1 MGYTLTGREPHQNAR
16 LTFEPGW
23 TAAAEAGKLDAMPVR
38 FRAFGGASLTAW
50 SIAALAIGLGIGIAG
65 HAAGSTAVAA
75 LAVGVRPLGDLWV
88 AALQMTVLPLVV
100 AHMLAAIVGVRD
112 GHSVG
117 ALGGRALALFVVMLG
132 IAGLAAMAV
141 TPLLLSHY
149 AVSAGTMTALRSS
162 VPVPPA
168 AREAAAAPLSLAQW
182 ASTLLPRNL
191 IQAALQ
197 GDILPLLLFTALFG
211 IAITKLPPAQRDP
224 LARAAHGI
232 AAAMFTIVKW
242 ILWFTPA
249 AVFALILAFSLGS
262 GSGAAS
268 VLGAFVVV
276 QSGLMLLATAAL
288 YPVSATLGRT
298 SMRAFARA
306 VAPAQL
312 VAVSTRS
319 SIAALP
325 ALIEGGRDQLQ
336 LPDTA
341 TGFVLPFSV
350 SLFKVNRTISSTVKL
365 LFLAHIYSIPLSAA
379 TLTTFLVTVIIL
391 SFSSAGVPGGGV
403 AFKTLPAYLAAG
415 VPIEGIVIL
424 EAVDTIPDVFKTL
437 LNVTGDM
444 SVAALLSRSARRVSN
459 ASAATPDAVPV
470 AHT

>member
-1 MGYTLTGREPHQNAR
+1 MR
-16 LTFEPGW
+16 L
-23 TAAAEAGKLDAMPVR
+23 R
-38 FRAFGGASLTAW
+38 ASLTAW
-50 SIAALAIGLGIGIAG
+50 SLAALAAGLAVGVAGHATGSSTIAALA
-65 HAAGSTAVAA
+65 SS
-75 LAVGVRPLGDLWV
+75 VRPLGDLWI

-100 AHMLAAIVGVRD
+100 AHMLGAIVGVHD
-112 GHSVG
+112 GQSVG
-117 ALGGRALALFVVMLG
+117 ALGGRALVSFVVMLAV
-132 IAGLAAMAV
+132 AGLLTLSA

-149 AVSAGTMTALRSS
+149 SVSPATMTALHSS

-168 AREAAAAPLSLAQW
+168 AREAAAAPLSLAAW
-182 ASTLLPRNL
+182 AATLLPRNL
-191 IQAALQ
+191 VQAALQ

-211 IAITKLPPAQRDP
+211 VALTHLPPAQRDP
-224 LARAAHGI
+224 LARAVHGI
-232 AAAMFTIVKW
+232 AAAMFIVVRW
-242 ILWFTPA
+242 ILWFTPP
-249 AVFALILAFSLGS
+249 AVFALVLAFSLGS
-262 GSGAAS
+262 GGAAAS
-268 VLGAFVVV
+268 VLGAFVAL
-276 QSGLMLLATAAL
+276 QSGLMLAATLLLYPASAAL
-288 YPVSATLGRT
+288 GGTSVRT
-298 SMRAFARA
+298 FARA

-325 ALIEGGRDQLQ
+325 ALIEGGRDHLQ

-350 SLFKVNRTISSTVKL
+350 SLFKVNRTISSTAKL
-365 LFLAHIYSIPLSAA
+365 IFLAHIYSIPLSAA

-444 SVAALLSRSARRVSN
+444 SVATLLSRSARRV
-459 ASAATPDAVPV
+459 ASASSITPETIPA
-470 AHT
+470 AKAI

>member
-1 MGYTLTGREPHQNAR
+1 MTAR
-16 LTFEPGW
+16 P
-23 TAAAEAGKLDAMPVR
+23 
-38 FRAFGGASLTAW
+38 RALGGASLTAW
-50 SIAALAIGLGIGIAG
+50 SIAALALGLATGILG
-65 HAAGSTAVAA
+65 HAAGSGAVAS
-75 LAVGVRPLGDLWV
+75 LAAAVRPLGDLWV

-112 GHSVG
+112 GQSVG

-132 IAGLAAMAV
+132 VAGLLTMAI
-141 TPLLLSHY
+141 TPLLLSRY
-149 AVSAGTMTALRSS
+149 AVSPATMTALHSS

-168 AREAAAAPLSLAQW
+168 ARAAAAAPLSLGQW
-182 ASTLLPRNL
+182 AATLLPRNL

-211 IAITKLPPAQRDP
+211 VAITRLPPAQRDP

-232 AAAMFTIVKW
+232 AAAMFIVVKW

-249 AVFALILAFSLGS
+249 AVFALVLAFSLGS

-268 VLGAFVVV
+268 VLGTFVLI
-276 QSGLMLLATAAL
+276 QSGLMLAATATL

-325 ALIEGGRDQLQ
+325 ALIEGGRDRLQ

-379 TLTTFLVTVIIL
+379 TLTTFLVTVIIM

-444 SVAALLSRSARRVSN
+444 SVAALLSRSARRV
-459 ASAATPDAVPV
+459 ASESSVTPDTVPV
-470 AHT
+470 AKVV

>member
-1 MGYTLTGREPHQNAR
+1 MLDRM
-16 LTFEPGW
+16 
-23 TAAAEAGKLDAMPVR
+23 TA
-38 FRAFGGASLTAW
+38 RAFRGASLTAW
-50 SIAALAIGLGIGIAG
+50 SIAALALGLATGILG
-65 HAAGSTAVAA
+65 HAAGSGAVAA
-75 LAVGVRPLGDLWV
+75 LATAVRPLGDLWV

-112 GHSVG
+112 GQSVG
-117 ALGGRALALFVVMLG
+117 ALGGRALALFVAMLLV
-132 IAGLAAMAV
+132 AGLLTLAV
-141 TPLLLSHY
+141 TPLLLARYS
-149 AVSAGTMTALRSS
+149 VSPGTMTALHSS

-168 AREAAAAPLSLAQW
+168 ARDAASAPLSLAQW
-182 ASTLLPRNL
+182 AATLLPRNL

-211 IAITKLPPAQRDP
+211 IAIMRLPTAQREP

-232 AAAMFTIVKW
+232 AAAMFIVVKW

-249 AVFALILAFSLGS
+249 AVFALVLAFSLGS

-268 VLGAFVVV
+268 VLGIFVLI
-276 QSGLMLLATAAL
+276 QSGLMLAATALL

-325 ALIEGGRDQLQ
+325 ALIEGGRDRLQ
-336 LPDTA
+336 LPDPA
-341 TGFVLPFSV
+341 TGFVLPFSI

-365 LFLAHIYSIPLSAA
+365 LFLAHIYSVPLSAA
-379 TLTTFLVTVIIL
+379 TLTTFLVTVIL
-391 SFSSAGVPGGGV
+391 MSFSSAGVPGGGV

-415 VPIEGIVIL
+415 VPIEGVVIL
-424 EAVDTIPDVFKTL
+424 EAVDAIPDVFKTL

-444 SVAALLSRSARRVSN
+444 SVAALLSRSARRV
-459 ASAATPDAVPV
+459 ASESSITADAARV
-470 AHT
+470 AKVV

>member
-1 MGYTLTGREPHQNAR
+1 MTAR
-16 LTFEPGW
+16 AL
-23 TAAAEAGKLDAMPVR
+23 R
-38 FRAFGGASLTAW
+38 GASLTAW
-50 SIAALAIGLGIGIAG
+50 SLAALAAGLAAGILG
-65 HAAGSTAVAA
+65 HAAGNGAVAA
-75 LAVGVRPLGDLWV
+75 LAAAVRPIGDLWV

-112 GHSVG
+112 GQSLG

-132 IAGLAAMAV
+132 IAGLLTMAV
-141 TPLLLSHY
+141 TPVLLSRY
-149 AVSAGTMTALRSS
+149 SVSPTTMTALHSS

-168 AREAAAAPLSLAQW
+168 AREAAATPVSFAQW
-182 ASTLLPRNL
+182 AATLLPRNL
-191 IQAALQ
+191 VQAALQ

-211 IAITKLPPAQRDP
+211 IAVTRLPPAQRDP

-232 AAAMFTIVKW
+232 AAAMFIVVKW

-249 AVFALILAFSLGS
+249 AVFALVLAFSLGS
-262 GSGAAS
+262 GGGAAS
-268 VLGAFVVV
+268 VLGTFVLI
-276 QSGLMLLATAAL
+276 QSGLMLAATALL

-298 SMRAFARA
+298 SVRAFARA

-325 ALIEGGRDQLQ
+325 ALIEGGRERLQ

-379 TLTTFLVTVIIL
+379 TLTTFLVTVVIM

-444 SVAALLSRSARRVSN
+444 SVAALLSRSARRA
-459 ASAATPDAVPV
+459 ASEASVRPDAVP
-470 AHT
+470 AAKAM

>member
-1 MGYTLTGREPHQNAR
+1 M
-16 LTFEPGW
+16 TF
-23 TAAAEAGKLDAMPVR
+23 R
-38 FRAFGGASLTAW
+38 ASLTAW
-50 SIAALAIGLGIGIAG
+50 SIAALVAGLALGVVG
-65 HAAGSTAVAA
+65 HTTGSSAVAT
-75 LAVGVRPLGDLWV
+75 LASSVRPLGDLWL

-112 GHSVG
+112 TQSVG
-117 ALGGRALALFVVMLG
+117 ALGGRALALFVLMLA
-132 IAGLAAMAV
+132 IAGLLATAV
-141 TPLLLSHY
+141 TPLLLSRY
-149 AVSAGTMTALRSS
+149 SVSPATMAALHTS

-168 AREAAAAPLSLAQW
+168 AREAAAAPLSLAEW
-182 ASTLLPRNL
+182 VSTLLPRNL

-197 GDILPLLLFTALFG
+197 GDILPLLLFTALLG
-211 IAITKLPPAQRDP
+211 VAITRLPSAQRDP

-232 AAAMFTIVKW
+232 AGAMFIVVRW
-242 ILWFTPA
+242 ILWFTPP
-249 AVFALILAFSLGS
+249 AVFALVLAFSLGS
-262 GSGAAS
+262 GGGAAS
-268 VLGAFVVV
+268 VLGTFVAL
-276 QSGLMLLATAAL
+276 QSGLMLAATLLLYPMTAAL
-288 YPVSATLGRT
+288 GGT
-298 SMRAFARA
+298 SMRTFARA

-319 SIAALP
+319 SIATLP
-325 ALIEGGRDQLQ
+325 ALIEGGRDHLR

-365 LFLAHIYSIPLSAA
+365 IFLAHIYSIPLSAA
-379 TLTTFLVTVIIL
+379 TLTTFLATVIIM

-444 SVAALLSRSARRVSN
+444 SVATLLSRSARRV
-459 ASAATPDAVPV
+459 ASASSVRPDVVPV
-470 AHT
+470 AKAV

>member
-1 MGYTLTGREPHQNAR
+1 MLDRV
-16 LTFEPGW
+16 
-23 TAAAEAGKLDAMPVR
+23 TAGL
-38 FRAFGGASLTAW
+38 RALRGASLTAW
-50 SIAALAIGLGIGIAG
+50 SIAALAVGLAVGIAG
-65 HAAGSTAVAA
+65 HAGHSAAVAA
-75 LAVGVRPLGDLWV
+75 LSSAVRPLGDLWV

-112 GHSVG
+112 GQSVG
-117 ALGGRALALFVVMLG
+117 ALGGRALVLFVVMLA
-132 IAGLAAMAV
+132 IAGLLTLAV
-141 TPLLLSHY
+141 TPLLLSRY
-149 AVSAGTMTALRSS
+149 SVSPATMTALHSS

-168 AREAAAAPLSLAQW
+168 ARVAAAAPLSLAEW
-182 ASTLLPRNL
+182 AATLLPRNL
-191 IQAALQ
+191 VQASLQ

-211 IAITKLPPAQRDP
+211 VAITRLPAAQRDP

-232 AAAMFTIVKW
+232 AAAMFIVVRW

-249 AVFALILAFSLGS
+249 AVFALVIAFSLGS

-268 VLGAFVVV
+268 VLGAFVLV
-276 QSGLMLLATAAL
+276 QSGLMLAATAAL
-288 YPVSATLGRT
+288 YPATAALGRT
-298 SMRAFARA
+298 SMRDFARA

-325 ALIEGGRDQLQ
+325 ALIEGGRDRLR

-379 TLTTFLVTVIIL
+379 TLTTFLITVIVL

-444 SVAALLSRSARRVSN
+444 SVATLLSRAARRVR
-459 ASAATPDAVPV
+459 SAPTITADAVPV
-470 AHT
+470 AKVV